1 MKKTKQEMQVTV
13 PAVTES
19 LPVLRKFITEAGERF
34 RFTNHEINAFR
45 ISIDEACTNIIK
57 HGYRGKEPGTIIM
70 KVKVKR
76 DRLVVEII
84 DQGEN
89 FDPNK
94 VGKPDIHEYIER
106 SQRGGLGIFI
116 MRKFLDSIEYEATK
130 IGNVMRLV
138 KFRKN
143 SIFFKPFAAI
153 FHACKRKLSSPH
165 PTLSVIF

>member
-1 MKKTKQEMQVTV
+1 MKKSSKEAQLTV
-13 PAVTES
+13 PAVAES
-19 LPVLRKFITEAGERF
+19 LPVLRNFITKSGIEFG
-34 RFTNHEINAFR
+34 FTNHEINAFR

-57 HGYRGKEPGTIIM
+57 HGYRGKEPGSIVL
-70 KVKVKR
+70 KVKARR

-89 FDPNK
+89 FDPNQ
-94 VGKPDIHEYIER
+94 VHKPDISEYYEK

-130 IGNVMRLV
+130 IGNVMRLI
-138 KFRKN
+138 KFRKHAGLFWPIF
-143 SIFFKPFAAI
+143 SIVREWKKKF
-153 FHACKRKLSSPH
+153 SSPR

>member
-1 MKKTKQEMQVTV
+1 MQVTV

-19 LPVLRKFITEAGERF
+19 LPSLRRFITEAGEQF

-57 HGYRGKEPGTIIM
+57 YGYRSKEPGTIVM
-70 KVKVKR
+70 KVKVKQ
-76 DRLVVEII
+76 DRLIVEII
-84 DQGEN
+84 DQGQN

-94 VGKPDIHEYIER
+94 VGRPNIQEYIEK

-143 SIFFKPFAAI
+143 SGFLKPFTAI
-153 FHACKRKLSSPH
+153 FQACKRKFSSPH